1 MEQQLFITVED
12 FMEMAKEFSEKKMD
26 FVSVI
31 WSNTES
37 GKSKATFSAT
47 KEDIDYSI
55 DYEFIEK

>member
-1 MEQQLFITVED
+1 MEQQLFITVGD
-12 FMEMAKEFSEKKMD
+12 FMEMAKEFSDEKMD

-31 WSNTES
+31 WSNTEN
-37 GKSKATFSAT
+37 GKIKAIFSAT